1 MFKWF
6 KKRKINRQLYELF
19 LTSQKEEIIE
29 NRKPLIH
36 EKDIPE
42 AYRYSDTGEEE
53 FKEWT
58 IKNCL
63 DQLPEK
69 FERDLHW
76 FYHSQYRKSQEYKEN
91 LLSWREKHVNGK
103 LRIATLQNS
112 NNLAN
117 ILTQI
122 QAYKLPTP
130 VCDYVFDAEKNYIF
144 DLAWPDRCIAMD
156 CDAALRGYWISEKN
170 NRKTLIIREDSY
182 SESFEKSCAK
192 INKATSEGWDVYRF
206 SSGQI
211 IDGDAIKLLR
221 SLELE

>member
-29 NRKPLIH
+29 NQKPLIL
-36 EKDIPE
+36 ENNIPE
-42 AYRYSDTGEEE
+42 AYEYSDTGKEE

-58 IKNCL
+58 AKSC
-63 DQLPEK
+63 EK
-69 FERDLHW
+69 LKVGSHW
-76 FYHSQYRKSQEYKEN
+76 FYYSHYRKSQEYKEN
-91 LLSWREKHVNGK
+91 LQSWREKHVNGK
-103 LRIATLQNS
+103 LRIGTLQKS

-117 ILTQI
+117 ILMQLR
-122 QAYKLPTP
+122 AYKLPMP
-130 VCDYVFDAEKNYIF
+130 VQDYVLDAEKNYIF

-156 CDAALRGYWISEKN
+156 CDAGLLGYWVSDKN
-170 NRKTLIIREDSY
+170 NKKTPIIKEYSY